1 MEGLKMKKNT
11 FMVGIALMLL
21 AGCQEDVMEENV
33 VQPAV
38 PGEEIQFAAVHGI
51 FPFNENNSSRTIY
64 GDREGDAY
72 PIYWINGDEIGIFCP
87 QGSSPDNTRQFD
99 YKVVVNDETS
109 SEGTLAKIN
118 PGENGLQWGDGK
130 EHDFYAIYPASASE
144 GGMSDTEVKCNIPL
158 RQDPLRIEYE
168 NGTYTAYPNMEYAYM
183 YAHTQV
189 NRSTQGNN
197 PISLSFEPL
206 VTVLEITV
214 NGPSSTPVTGDYQV
228 SQISIRSNE
237 NITGDFKLTVA
248 DDPASE
254 EDGACTAIDDGTV
267 SNLLTI
273 PTTYNGVPVTLKP
286 GEKLVV
292 KAFMLPYA
300 NPEQSTTAVT
310 VNIVGQ
316 GSKTKIL
323 ETADIQSRKVNI
335 TSLPALEGTDFY
347 YWMSAMDGR
356 TYFSQLSIPGSHNSY
371 SVNERLTQGT
381 NTIMEDYQTLTV
393 TEQFQ
398 AGARAFSFMVG
409 FQNQNVANNAVEVD
423 DGGYLGTSSTN
434 WNNDYDL
441 YVFGGS
447 RTNGT
452 LTEALDA
459 YVEMLDNAITN
470 YKEVGPEG
478 RECQE
483 FIVLNIDYKQQVG
496 SGDYNEN
503 KYREVKRWMREMERI
518 LNNYQPQSVNGIE
531 IETNVSST
539 STINDLKRKIV
550 VFVNYQCPDLPDH
563 EGAVEKH
570 DVGWYEGEEYEG
582 YTFTPST
589 NQKFI
594 FLRRVYDTNSTE
606 LTNTFWGENDRDID
620 YAYYMT
626 PEGTSVGINVWR
638 QTLQR
643 LNNPYLGNGGNFAPY
658 AGRIDTK
665 INIAKSFFQQA
676 IENNA
681 AEGTQGLNN
690 WYINNLG
697 GFCVVN
703 QNLSYNPENGD
714 SGNTVLAAH
723 EVNSQIYNYLVD
735 PSNNSGPVGVVLMNF
750 FGVKRMNDVNEAN
763 MDLYGEWLP
772 QAIIEN
778 NFRFNLKRSE

>member
-1 MEGLKMKKNT
+1 MKKSLLQWT
-11 FMVGIALMLL
+11 MGLLIL
-21 AGCQEDVMEENV
+21 AGCQDDKLDGGY
-33 VQPAV
+33 P
-38 PGEEIQFAAVHGI
+38 AAVGSEISFAVNHAT
-51 FPFNENNSSRTIY
+51 FDFNEKTKTVY
-64 GDREGDAY
+64 GERNGDAY
-72 PIYWINGDEIGIFCP
+72 PIYWENGDEIGIFCP
-87 QGSSPDNTRQFD
+87 EGSSPDNTSQFD
-99 YKVVVNDETS
+99 YKVLVDNETS
-109 SEGTLAKIN
+109 STGTLAKIN
-118 PGENGLQWGDGK
+118 PGENGLQWGDGDT
-130 EHDFYAIYPASASE
+130 HNFYAIYPASASE
-144 GGMSDTEVKCNIPL
+144 GGISDTTVKCHIPL

-168 NGTYTAYPNMEYAYM
+168 NGTYTAYPDMKYAYM

-189 NRSTQGNN
+189 SRERQGDQ
-197 PISLSFEPL
+197 PINLVFKPL

-214 NGPSSTPVTGDYQV
+214 NGPDATPVTGDYQV
-228 SQISIRSNE
+228 SQIAIRSNE
-237 NITGDFKLTVA
+237 NITGDFKLTVV
-248 DDPASE
+248 DDPNSE
-254 EDGACTAIDDGTV
+254 RDGACTPIDDGTV

-273 PTTYNGVPVTLKP
+273 PTTYNGAPVTLKP

-300 NPEQSTTAVT
+300 NPKQSTTAVT

-323 ETADIQSRKVNI
+323 ETADIQPQKINI

-371 SVNERLTQGT
+371 SVNTNLTGGT
-381 NTIMEDYQTLTV
+381 NTVMEDYQTLTV
-393 TEQFQ
+393 AEQFQ

-409 FQNQNVANNAVEVD
+409 FQDQNTSNTAMEVN
-423 DGGYLGTSSTN
+423 DGGVLETSKTN
-434 WNNDYDL
+434 WNNDYNL
-441 YVFGGS
+441 YVFGG
-447 RTNGT
+447 RNTNGT
-452 LTEALDA
+452 LTEALKA
-459 YVEMLDNAITN
+459 YVEMLDNAINN
-470 YKEVGPEG
+470 YKVTGPAG

-496 SGDYNEN
+496 SGDNNEN
-503 KYREVKRWMREMERI
+503 KYREVKRWMREVERI
-518 LNNYQPQSVNGIE
+518 LNNYQPQSENGIE

-539 STINDLKRKIV
+539 TTINDLKGKIV
-550 VFVNYQCPDLPDH
+550 VFVNYQCPNLPDH
-563 EGAVEKH
+563 EGAVKKH
-570 DVGWYEGEEYEG
+570 DVLWNEGEEYEG

-594 FLRRVYDTNSTE
+594 FLRKVYDTNNTE
-606 LTNTFWGENDRDID
+606 LTNTFWGKNDRDID

-626 PEGTSVGINVWR
+626 PEGTSEGIRVWR

-643 LNNPYLGNGGNFAPY
+643 LNNPDLGDEGNFSRY
-658 AGRIDTK
+658 KGRIDTK
-665 INIAKSFFQQA
+665 INIAKNFFQQA

-703 QNLSYNPENGD
+703 DDKSYNPEHGD

-723 EVNSQIYNYLVD
+723 EVNSQIYNYLVNPD
-735 PSNNSGPVGVVLMNF
+735 NNSGPVGIVLMNF
-750 FGVKRMNDVNEAN
+750 FGVRRMNDASGPNL
-763 MDLYGEWLP
+763 DLYGEWLP
-772 QAIIEN
+772 QAIMEN
-778 NFRFNLKRSE
+778 NFRFALKRAE